1 MEGYKSSRAHLCD
14 EMRRL
19 DVLLNL
25 HIARQRCDQTRAS
38 FNEFRG
44 LFLAE
49 DEIDLLVGAT
59 PRHPGRPSTPETD
72 AERRLSP
79 VIAQLDHQ
87 IAQKTSLAL
96 EHCVHLALPRL
107 VRLFQLTPFDVD
119 TLLVC
124 LAPELDRK
132 YEKLYAYLQNDI
144 TCKKPSLDLLLQLLC
159 ASFDDK
165 LQARSRLVAE
175 APLLREQLVA
185 YADAGAH
192 EPLSS
197 LARPLRLD
205 ARILHYLLDMD
216 TLDEQLMVFTT
227 VVTPGASLASWLL
240 PADFMERLV
249 CLFHAQCPAQDAR
262 GQGSPLCFLFQGP
275 EGVGKKHTAAAL
287 CAAKGINLLVADVS
301 QMLAHGAVEASRL
314 ARLFREARLRAAA
327 VYLEHAEVLLG
338 AMEQA
343 ERVRAV
349 FFRALA
355 AFPGPVFLSSLQLWD
370 VPIQAHDAS
379 WFDVVFPRPNSALRK
394 QSWEAFL
401 SRNGHAVAA
410 DIRLDDLVE
419 TFDFTAGKIRQAVA
433 GAHQLAVMRDPAAP
447 EITTADLYQACRA
460 QLHTRLTTLARKAT
474 PLYTWDDIVLPRG
487 RVEQLEEICAQ
498 ARYRQQVFEQWGF
511 KRKIALGKGLSALF
525 VGPSGTGKT
534 MAADI
539 IASDLGLDLYK
550 IDLSGVVSKYVG
562 ETEKNLSQI
571 FDAAEQSNAVL
582 FFDEADA
589 VFGKRSEVK
598 DAHDRYANIETNYLL
613 QRMEEYEGIV
623 ILASNFP
630 KNIDDA
636 FTRRLRFI
644 VEFPLPDEAHRLQIW
659 QQIFPADMPRGADI
673 DLGFLSRKLKLTGGN
688 IKNIALHA
696 AFLAAAQTGVV
707 TMEHIIQA
715 TKREFHKMGRLC
727 VKADF
732 EQYFE
737 WIREEA

>member
-1 MEGYKSSRAHLCD
+1 MQGYTSSRAHLVD
-14 EMRRL
+14 AMHRF

-25 HIARQRCDQTRAS
+25 HIARQRCDQAHAS

-49 DEIDLLVGAT
+49 DDIDLLVGAT
-59 PRHPGRPSTPETD
+59 PQQPGRPSTPE
-72 AERRLSP
+72 AGAVHMLSP
-79 VIAQLDHQ
+79 VVAQLDRD
-87 IAQKTSLAL
+87 IAQKTTLAL
-96 EHCVHLALPRL
+96 EHGVHLALPRL

-124 LAPELDRK
+124 LAPELERK
-132 YEKLYAYLQNDI
+132 YEKLYAYLQNDV
-144 TCKKPSLDLLLQLLC
+144 TCKKPSLDLILQLLC

-175 APLLREQLVA
+175 APLLCEQLVA

-205 ARILHYLLDMD
+205 TRILHYLLDID
-216 TLDEQLMVFTT
+216 TLDEQLIAFTR
-227 VVTPGASLASWLL
+227 VVMPGASQAAWLL
-240 PADFMERLV
+240 PADFIERLM
-249 CLFHAQCPAQDAR
+249 CLLHAQCPAQNAR
-262 GQGSPLCFLFQGP
+262 DQRSPLRFLFQGP
-275 EGVGKKHTAAAL
+275 AGVGKKHAAAAL
-287 CAAKGINLLVADVS
+287 CAAEGINLVIADVA
-301 QMLAHGAVEASRL
+301 QMLVHGAVEAARL

-327 VYLEHAEVLLG
+327 VYLEHAEALLG
-338 AMEQA
+338 TTEQA

-355 AFPGPVFLSSLQLWD
+355 AFPGLVFLGSLQAWD
-370 VPIQAHDAS
+370 VPMQSHDAA
-379 WFDVVFPRPNSALRK
+379 WFDVVFPRPSSALRK
-394 QSWEAFL
+394 QSWETFL
-401 SRNGHAVAA
+401 SKNGHAVAA
-410 DIRLDDLVE
+410 DIRLDNLVE

-433 GAHQLAVMRDPAAP
+433 AAHQLAVMREPDAP
-447 EITTADLYQACRA
+447 EIVTADLYQACRA

-474 PLYTWDDIVLPRG
+474 PLYTWEDIVLPRG
-487 RVEQLEEICAQ
+487 RVEQLQEICAQ

-511 KRKIALGKGLSALF
+511 KHKIALGKSLSALF

-562 ETEKNLSQI
+562 ETEKHLGQI

-598 DAHDRYANIETNYLL
+598 DAHDRYANMETNYLL
-613 QRMEEYEGIV
+613 QRIEEYEGII

-644 VEFPLPDEAHRLQIW
+644 VEFPLPDEAHRFQIW
-659 QQIFPADMPRGADI
+659 QQIFPAAMPRGADI

-696 AFLAAAQTGVV
+696 AFLAAAQMGVV
-707 TMEHIIQA
+707 TMEHIIRA
-715 TKREFHKMGRLC
+715 TKRELQKMGRLC

-737 WIREEA
+737 WLQDES

>member
-1 MEGYKSSRAHLCD
+1 
-14 EMRRL
+14 
-19 DVLLNL
+19 
-25 HIARQRCDQTRAS
+25 
-38 FNEFRG
+38 
-44 LFLAE
+44 
-49 DEIDLLVGAT
+49 
-59 PRHPGRPSTPETD
+59 
-72 AERRLSP
+72 
-79 VIAQLDHQ
+79 
-87 IAQKTSLAL
+87 
-96 EHCVHLALPRL
+96 
-107 VRLFQLTPFDVD
+107 
-119 TLLVC
+119 
-124 LAPELDRK
+124 
-132 YEKLYAYLQNDI
+132 
-144 TCKKPSLDLLLQLLC
+144 
-159 ASFDDK
+159 
-165 LQARSRLVAE
+165 
-175 APLLREQLVA
+175 
-185 YADAGAH
+185 
-192 EPLSS
+192 
-197 LARPLRLD
+197 
-205 ARILHYLLDMD
+205 
-216 TLDEQLMVFTT
+216 
-227 VVTPGASLASWLL
+227 
-240 PADFMERLV
+240 
-249 CLFHAQCPAQDAR
+249 
-262 GQGSPLCFLFQGP
+262 
-275 EGVGKKHTAAAL
+275 
-287 CAAKGINLLVADVS
+287 
-301 QMLAHGAVEASRL
+301 MLAHGAVEAARL

-327 VYLEHAEVLLG
+327 VYLEHAEALLG
-338 AMEQA
+338 ATEKA

-355 AFPGPVFLSSLQLWD
+355 AFPGLVFLSSLQPWD
-370 VPIQAHDAS
+370 APIQAHNVS
-379 WFDVVFPRPNSALRK
+379 WFEVVFPRPDSALRK
-394 QSWEAFL
+394 QSWETFL

-410 DIRLDDLVE
+410 DIRLDNLVE
-419 TFDFTAGKIRQAVA
+419 TFDFTVGKIRQAVA
-433 GAHQLAVMRDPAAP
+433 AAHRLAVMRDPDAP
-447 EITTADLYQACRA
+447 EIATADLYQACRA

-659 QQIFPADMPRGADI
+659 QQIFPTDMPRGADI

-707 TMEHIIQA
+707 TMEHIIRA
-715 TKREFHKMGRLC
+715 TKREFQKMGRLC

-737 WIREEA
+737 WIRDEA